1 MFLKFYEMEFILNFW
16 NESNFL
22 FILKDFIGI
31 IVMTKTKVEIFIK
44 IKFVKLWLDPPN
56 QCLQHENQ

>member
-1 MFLKFYEMEFILNFW
+1 MFQKFYEMEFILNFW

-22 FILKDFIGI
+22 SILKDFIGF
-31 IVMTKTKVEIFIK
+31 IVMTKVKVEIFIK

>member
-1 MFLKFYEMEFILNFW
+1 MFQKFYEMEFILNFW

-22 FILKDFIGI
+22 SILKDFIGF
-31 IVMTKTKVEIFIK
+31 IVMTKVKVEIFIK
-44 IKFVKLWLDPPN
+44 IKFVKPWHDFPN

>member
-1 MFLKFYEMEFILNFW
+1 MFQKFYEMEFILNFW

-22 FILKDFIGI
+22 SILKDFIGF

>member
-22 FILKDFIGI
+22 SILKDFIGF